1 MASRRALAPLA
12 IAAGALLA
20 GVAAASVPAAVG
32 AATSVHDG
40 RSATS
45 NASATSSASAMPSPA
60 AAEGEFL
67 ADIND
72 LRTSR
77 GLRALIVDPEL
88 TQQARIWAS
97 TMNDAGRIFHSGNLA
112 GGISANWQKLGENVG
127 VGGDVGSLFQ
137 AFVDSPSHYENLVD
151 PAYTHVGV
159 GVVVSADGTRMFTAH
174 RFMGLMPPSPPAPP
188 ATDPA
193 PVVRDTPAITAP
205 PTTVPPTTAPP
216 AAAPPPTTVAVAVAD
231 APKPKL
237 GPIDRIASLIASG

>member
-1 MASRRALAPLA
+1 MAPRRALAPLA
-12 IAAGALLA
+12 ILAGAVIA

-32 AATSVHDG
+32 ATTSVHQA
-40 RSATS
+40 RSA
-45 NASATSSASAMPSPA
+45 ASSAAAPSRASAMPSPA
-60 AAEGEFL
+60 DAEGEFL

-77 GLRALIVDPEL
+77 GLNALVVDPEL

-174 RFMGLMPPSPPAPP
+174 RFMGLMATPPPAPQSPP
-188 ATDPA
+188 ATDPP
-193 PVVRDTPAITAP
+193 PVVRDTPVVTAPPTTAPPTTAAPAATAP
-205 PTTVPPTTAPP
+205 PTTVAE
-216 AAAPPPTTVAVAVAD
+216 

-237 GPIDRIASLIASG
+237 GPIDRIASLIADG